1 MDVLAEARQVTM
13 RFGAFTA
20 VDAADL
26 AITGGEV
33 VGLLGANGAGKT
45 TLIRLLLG
53 LLEPSDGIVRLF
65 GSAPSA
71 ATRRRVGYVP
81 QTLGLYVDLT
91 VAENWSFTTAAFGYA
106 GTVLPR
112 PSPPGGASWSG
123 RCRSERS
130 ARWRS
135 PWPCPTARSSWCST
149 SRRRAWARSARRA
162 CGSRS
167 GRPPTAG
174 PACS

>member
-1 MDVLAEARQVTM
+1 MDMLAEARQVTM
-13 RFGAFTA
+13 RFGTFTA

-71 ATRRRVGYVP
+71 ATRRRVG
-81 QTLGLYVDLT
+81 
-91 VAENWSFTTAAFGYA
+91 
-106 GTVLPR
+106 
-112 PSPPGGASWSG
+112 
-123 RCRSERS
+123 
-130 ARWRS
+130 
-135 PWPCPTARSSWCST
+135 
-149 SRRRAWARSARRA
+149 
-162 CGSRS
+162 
-167 GRPPTAG
+167 
-174 PACS
+174 